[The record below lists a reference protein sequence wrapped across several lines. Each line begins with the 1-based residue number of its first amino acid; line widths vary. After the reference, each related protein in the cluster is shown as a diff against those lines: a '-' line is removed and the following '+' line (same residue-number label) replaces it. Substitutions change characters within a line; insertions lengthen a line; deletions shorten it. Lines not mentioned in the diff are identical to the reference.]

1 VKDDVIA
8 PTRFHRLL
16 RRGRPYGRKGEEE
29 GLHFIA
35 LNSNLT
41 RHFEFIQN
49 AWLMNPSFA
58 VLSEEAD
65 PLTGHRLPSQPGFA
79 TDNFTR
85 PRADGPNTRYTNIP
99 RFVTVEGGG
108 YFFLPGLRAL
118 RYIAGA

>member
-58 VLSEEAD
+58 GLSQEAD
-65 PLTGHRLPSQPGFA
+65 PLTGNREPAPPSIP

-85 PRADGPNTRYTNIP
+85 PRAEGPCTRYTGLP
-99 RFVTVEGGG
+99 RFVTVGGGG

-118 RYIAGA
+118 RYIARA